1 MGGLFFDFEAVR
13 TVSSE
18 YDAPRRSPSYAQ
30 PIDCWAAGCVIAE
43 IFRDGR
49 PLAPGSTPQQQW
61 IKILDAI
68 GAPSSDVWPGCTEL
82 PGFDGSVASL
92 PLPVGSFARASKL
105 NVLVPDASSHA
116 LDLLSGLLCYDPRRR
131 DTASEALSSA
141 WFDEAP
147 RSAPLHSMPV
157 FDMSETTGKK
167 RAPPAKAPE
176 ASAKRRRA

>member
-1 MGGLFFDFEAVR
+1 M
-13 TVSSE
+13 
-18 YDAPRRSPSYAQ
+18 
-30 PIDCWAAGCVIAE
+30 
-43 IFRDGR
+43 
-49 PLAPGSTPQQQW
+49 
-61 IKILDAI
+61 
-68 GAPSSDVWPGCTEL
+68 WPGCEQL

-147 RSAPLHSMPV
+147 RSAPLHGMPV
-157 FDMSETTGKK
+157 FDVNETTGKK

-176 ASAKRRRA
+176 AAAKRRRA

>member
-1 MGGLFFDFEAVR
+1 MDRFDGPN
-13 TVSSE
+13 
-18 YDAPRRSPSYAQ
+18 APRRSPSYAH

-49 PLAPGSTPQQQW
+49 PLAPGSHTAVNSGR
-61 IKILDAI
+61 KILDAI

-131 DTASEALSSA
+131 DTASEALASA

-147 RSAPLHSMPV
+147 RSAPLHSMPDV
-157 FDMSETTGKK
+157 
-167 RAPPAKAPE
+167 
-176 ASAKRRRA
+176 

>member
-1 MGGLFFDFEAVR
+1 M
-13 TVSSE
+13 
-18 YDAPRRSPSYAQ
+18 
-30 PIDCWAAGCVIAE
+30 
-43 IFRDGR
+43 
-49 PLAPGSTPQQQW
+49 
-61 IKILDAI
+61 
-68 GAPSSDVWPGCTEL
+68 
-82 PGFDGSVASL
+82 ASL

-131 DTASEALSSA
+131 DTASEALQSA

-147 RSAPLHSMPV
+147 RSAPLHGMPV

>member
-1 MGGLFFDFEAVR
+1 M
-13 TVSSE
+13 
-18 YDAPRRSPSYAQ
+18 
-30 PIDCWAAGCVIAE
+30 
-43 IFRDGR
+43 
-49 PLAPGSTPQQQW
+49 
-61 IKILDAI
+61 
-68 GAPSSDVWPGCTEL
+68 
-82 PGFDGSVASL
+82 ASL

-131 DTASEALSSA
+131 DTASEALASA

-147 RSAPLHSMPV
+147 RSAPLHSMPT
-157 FDMSETTGKK
+157 FNIEETTGRK

>member
-1 MGGLFFDFEAVR
+1 M
-13 TVSSE
+13 
-18 YDAPRRSPSYAQ
+18 
-30 PIDCWAAGCVIAE
+30 
-43 IFRDGR
+43 
-49 PLAPGSTPQQQW
+49 
-61 IKILDAI
+61 
-68 GAPSSDVWPGCTEL
+68 
-82 PGFDGSVASL
+82 ASL

-131 DTASEALSSA
+131 DTASEALASA

-147 RSAPLHSMPV
+147 RSAPLHSMPT

-167 RAPPAKAPE
+167 RAPPPKPE